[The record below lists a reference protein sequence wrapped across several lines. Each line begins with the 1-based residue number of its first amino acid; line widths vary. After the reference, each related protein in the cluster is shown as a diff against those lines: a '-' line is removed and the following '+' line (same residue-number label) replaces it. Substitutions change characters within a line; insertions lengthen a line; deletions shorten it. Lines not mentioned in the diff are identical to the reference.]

1 MILSSHAEIRTRAC
15 GFYENLYKNELG
27 TGWDTES
34 VFFKGLTQ
42 VSDCAN
48 AELSG
53 ALYLGE
59 LHKALQ
65 GMNSGKVPGIDGL
78 PVEFYKKN
86 LTELGRTFCG
96 CLMIVWA
103 QVSCL

>member
-1 MILSSHAEIRTRAC
+1 M
-15 GFYENLYKNELG
+15 
-27 TGWDTES
+27 
-34 VFFKGLTQ
+34 
-42 VSDCAN
+42 SDCAN

-86 LTELGRTFCG
+86 LDSVRGGPFAGANDSLGSGKLPLSSRRAVITLLPKKGDLLEVKNWRPVFAP
-96 CLMIVWA
+96 L
-103 QVSCL
+103 LRL